1 MKEDNVLNEK
11 SLSNEPTEVQRIFSP
26 ERNAYDTY
34 SLRPK
39 FLAEYIGQDNIKQ
52 RLELAIS
59 ASKMRGEQLDHILLA
74 GPPGL
79 GKTTLA
85 VVIANELN
93 ANIHITSGPVL
104 EKQGDVAAILTNL
117 ERGDVLFIDEIH
129 RMNRAVEEIL
139 YSAMEDF
146 QIDIMIGKGPA
157 ARSIRVDLQPFTLIG
172 ATTRSG
178 LLTSPLRN
186 RFGMIFEMNFYTEEE
201 LSLIITRAAQVMD
214 VSIKPEAALMIAR
227 RSRGTPRIAIR
238 LLKRVRDL
246 STVKGSKLIDVE
258 TVEEV
263 MTLLGIDEYGL
274 DEMDRKLLRVIIE
287 VYKGGPVG
295 LKALAAS
302 LGVTEDTIAE
312 VYEPYLVQ
320 SGFLARTARGRVA
333 TEKSYKYFGINTLG
347 GLFSDY

>member
-1 MKEDNVLNEK
+1 M
-11 SLSNEPTEVQRIFSP
+11 QRIFSP